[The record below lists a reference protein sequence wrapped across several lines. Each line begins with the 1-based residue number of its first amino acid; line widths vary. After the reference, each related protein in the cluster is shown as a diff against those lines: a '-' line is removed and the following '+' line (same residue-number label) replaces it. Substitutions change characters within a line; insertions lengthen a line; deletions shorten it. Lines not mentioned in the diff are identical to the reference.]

1 MDRRTGSGIGAVAAA
16 ALAAGV
22 LSGCAAMATG
32 PSASSTEQSTGTAAS
47 AGPAA
52 PTAGASTAAATAA
65 AATDGSTSGSGSGTS
80 GSNAAPAQ
88 AQQVGN
94 GNGGSRTVSG
104 NNSGAAPGGLP
115 VCAASGLAATVFVV
129 DGSQGMGHEL
139 LNVSLINI
147 NDPKCTL
154 YGFPGFQLMGENQE
168 DQPGADQPTTVNWD
182 PEIAKTLITLAP
194 AQEAS
199 TSVRIDDDVPAGGE
213 PEAGVCEPESY
224 YLGVTPPNNTAQVVQ
239 RINGPMATAGI
250 TVCEHGTLDVLALVP
265 GSVGPNQG

>member
-1 MDRRTGSGIGAVAAA
+1 MDRRTGSGLGAVAAA

-22 LSGCAAMATG
+22 LSGCAAVATG
-32 PSASSTEQSTGTAAS
+32 PSASSTEQSTGITAS
-47 AGPAA
+47 AA
-52 PTAGASTAAATAA
+52 PSAGASTAVATA
-65 AATDGSTSGSGSGTS
+65 AATDGSASGEGSGAS

-94 GNGGSRTVSG
+94 GNGAA
-104 NNSGAAPGGLP
+104 SGATSNALP

-129 DGSQGMGHEL
+129 SGSQGMGHEL
-139 LNVSLINI
+139 LNVSLVNI

-154 YGFPGFQLMGENQE
+154 YGFPGFQLKGENQN

-194 AQEAS
+194 TQEAS
-199 TSVRIDDDVPAGGE
+199 TTVRIDDDVPAGGE
-213 PEAGVCEPESY
+213 PETGACEPESY